1 MASFVLISTV
11 ICNIWWL
18 MHDLFSFLCWQW
30 KQNLSTMN
38 INQYYKKAKENL
50 QNVVFLLDF
59 SLLYEDVSSQKW
71 GSNLTLKV
79 VARKKSSHIA
89 SFNYKLMWGYT
100 DLFSSSGK
108 ANPLTNL
115 EIQEKKAKVYCMQVW
130 CPDHK
135 ITFIH
140 HHITS
145 FRSHFS
151 QSTHLHHI
159 FLFFFF
165 LFLQSSWHFLCL
177 KMITNILNRKNI
189 KKGLLFIY

>member
-18 MHDLFSFLCWQW
+18 MHDLFSFLWWQW

-38 INQYYKKAKENL
+38 INQYYKKGKENL

-89 SFNYKLMWGYT
+89 SFNYKLMWGYA

-108 ANPLTNL
+108 ENHWQTWRF
-115 EIQEKKAKVYCMQVW
+115 KKKRQRFIACRSGALIIKLPSY
-130 CPDHK
+130 
-135 ITFIH
+135 IT
-140 HHITS
+140 T
-145 FRSHFS
+145 
-151 QSTHLHHI
+151 
-159 FLFFFF
+159 
-165 LFLQSSWHFLCL
+165 
-177 KMITNILNRKNI
+177 
-189 KKGLLFIY
+189 